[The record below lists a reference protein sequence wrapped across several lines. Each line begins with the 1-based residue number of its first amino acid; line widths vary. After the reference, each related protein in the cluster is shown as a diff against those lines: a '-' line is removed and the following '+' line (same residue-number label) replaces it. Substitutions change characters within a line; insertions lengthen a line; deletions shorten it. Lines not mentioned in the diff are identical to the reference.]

1 MLVTRSK
8 LYINIFLQTIPDG
21 STRRVLLIFTDL
33 IMPVSCDCK
42 SYSLQ
47 NLSISET
54 SDYLE
59 LIDIRGG
66 ERERECTLKWCET
79 ILLM

>member
-1 MLVTRSK
+1 MHNGASNPFKTVHKHL
-8 LYINIFLQTIPDG
+8 
-21 STRRVLLIFTDL
+21 STDNSTDTDL

-54 SDYLE
+54 SNSLE

-66 ERERECTLKWCET
+66 ERERECTLKWHET
-79 ILLM
+79 ILCN